1 MGVGL
6 RVMVKVELIGLP
18 MMAERKKVERTLLQT
33 VSHRVPV
40 VLVLRM
46 EHVAQ
51 IRTPTV
57 LLMVIP
63 LRPGV

>member
-1 MGVGL
+1 
-6 RVMVKVELIGLP
+6 MVKVELIGLP

-51 IRTPTV
+51 IRTPAV

-63 LRPGV
+63 LRPAV

>member
-40 VLVLRM
+40 ALALRM

-63 LRPGV
+63 LRPAV

>member
-6 RVMVKVELIGLP
+6 LV
-18 MMAERKKVERTLLQT
+18 MMAERKEVERTLLQT

-63 LRPGV
+63 LRPVV